1 MDATNGL
8 KRDHGGMR
16 RPSTLS
22 LSFAR
27 PRYEILRCLQGDS
40 RNKSGQNSIST
51 ASKSKLKCLRRAMGT
66 IGQGRVLV
74 EDHPFWRPLP
84 ADHVGLSL
92 MIPLSVVVCNIFA
105 HCPLGGRRP
114 RGGRGTCPRRKDRAG
129 VEATQDCWLTRGY
142 GSAGRSEYHVLSD
155 KRPRCGLDKTAE
167 RPL

>member
-1 MDATNGL
+1 MQQIARNATLEGCGAL
-8 KRDHGGMR
+8 RHCRYLLHDRDTKYSAVFR
-16 RPSTLS
+16 
-22 LSFAR
+22 A
-27 PRYEILRCLQGDS
+27 I